1 MERSGSV
8 EQSAVDRPFNAGS
21 VSRRGFL
28 AAGVGA
34 AALAGLTWSPA
45 GAVPWGPQSTLA
57 PPPDFPAGI
66 PLSQQAYANWSKEI
80 VLDRVWTATARNS
93 DDVVTLA
100 NWAHRNGYTV
110 RARGTMHGWSPLTVV
125 PGAPVDRVL
134 LVDTMVHLNS
144 VEVHSDGEQSV
155 VTAGAGAS
163 IESILTALQDH
174 GLGWANSPAIG
185 DLSIAGALAI
195 GAHGATYPAAGE
207 TITPGQSFG
216 SLSNLI
222 TAMTVVVWDSSS
234 GSYTLREFARSDVE
248 STAFLTH
255 LGRTFVTSV
264 TLQAGENYRLRCQSF
279 TDIPWQ
285 ELFAP
290 PGSPGRTYE
299 SFVEASGRVEA
310 IWFPFTST
318 PWLKIWTPTPVKPP
332 ESREVHG
339 PYNYFF
345 SDALPEAVTTPLGMV
360 AKGLQAATPLF
371 GASQFGAVAA
381 GLVLTDTDDLWG
393 WSKDVLFY
401 LRHTTVR
408 VVAGGGAV
416 ITKRSNIA
424 RVIHEMTTWL
434 NERMTHLASM
444 GQYPVNMPF
453 EVRLCGVDDNGEVL
467 VDSAGV
473 PDLSAVRPRSDRDD
487 WDTAIWMNVVSI
499 PGTPGLPAFL
509 RDMERWMV
517 ANYSGD
523 YATFRP
529 EWSKGWAFTNDAAYQ
544 DDEFLTRTI
553 PATFR
558 AGGDGNWDA
567 ALATFDKYDP
577 HRVFSNTFIDRF
589 MPSA

>member
-1 MERSGSV
+1 MSW
-8 EQSAVDRPFNAGS
+8 A
-21 VSRRGFL
+21 
-28 AAGVGA
+28 
-34 AALAGLTWSPA
+34 PA
-45 GAVPWGPQSTLA
+45 GAVPWGPQSTLVS
-57 PPPDFPAGI
+57 PPEFPAGI

-80 VLDRVWTATARNS
+80 VLDSVWTATARS
-93 DDVVTLA
+93 ADDVVILS
-100 NWAHRNGYTV
+100 NWAHEHGYTV

-144 VEVHSDGEQSV
+144 VAVQHGTPST

-163 IESILTALQDH
+163 IEKILAALQDQ
-174 GLGWANSPAIG
+174 GLGWANAPAIG
-185 DLSIAGALAI
+185 ELSIAGALAI

-207 TITPGQSFG
+207 TITPGQSYG

-222 TAMTVVVWDSSS
+222 TAMTVVAWDASEN
-234 GSYTLREFARSDVE
+234 SYQLREFKRSDFE

-279 TDIPWQ
+279 TDITWQ

-310 IWFPFTST
+310 IWFPFTAT
-318 PWLKIWTPTPVKPP
+318 PWLKVWTPTPVKPP

-345 SDALPEAVTTPLGMV
+345 SDALPEAVTTPLGLV

-401 LRHTTVR
+401 LRHTTLR

-424 RVIHEMTTWL
+424 RVVHEMTSWL
-434 NERMTHLASM
+434 NERMTHYASL

-453 EVRLCGVDDNGEVL
+453 EVRLCGVDNDDEVL

-473 PDLSAVRPRSDRDD
+473 PDLSAVRPRADRDD

-499 PGTPGLPAFL
+499 PGTRGLSAFL
-509 RDMERWMV
+509 REMEKWMV

-523 YATFRP
+523 YAIFRP

-544 DDEFLTRTI
+544 DDEFLSRTI

-558 AGGDGNWDA
+558 AGGDGNWDF
-567 ALATFDKYDP
+567 ALGTFDKYDP

-589 MPSA
+589 MP